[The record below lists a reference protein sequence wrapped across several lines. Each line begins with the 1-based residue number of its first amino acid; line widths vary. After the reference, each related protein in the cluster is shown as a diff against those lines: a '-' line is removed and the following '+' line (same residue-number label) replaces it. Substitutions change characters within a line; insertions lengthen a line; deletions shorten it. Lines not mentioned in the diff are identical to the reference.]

1 MGSNTMRLAGL
12 LRLVAHRF
20 GVVAIRVASER
31 AVIVGV
37 ILGPQMRLVEH
48 FCAGVHGGVEERVDF
63 FAGCRGEHYVRFA
76 EAFAGQVRAEPE
88 VGLRRHS
95 EADDI
100 AEA

>member
-1 MGSNTMRLAGL
+1 MRLAGL

-37 ILGPQMRLVEH
+37 IFGPQTWL
-48 FCAGVHGGVEERVDF
+48 VEERVDF
-63 FAGCRGEHYVRFA
+63 SAGCRGERSVRFA
-76 EAFAGQVRAEPE
+76 EAFAGRVRAEPE

-100 AEA
+100 AEVHDPRPTERGAR